1 MMSVLS
7 EARTPT
13 EGIAEMIATQPV
25 LDSPTNRLLTYTM
38 TDEIGAKVIIS
49 LRASIADDDLVRQ
62 VMSLLAVPRQG
73 QS

>member
-1 MMSVLS
+1 
-7 EARTPT
+7 
-13 EGIAEMIATQPV
+13 MIATQPV

>member
-1 MMSVLS
+1 
-7 EARTPT
+7 
-13 EGIAEMIATQPV
+13 
-25 LDSPTNRLLTYTM
+25 M

-62 VMSLLAVPRQG
+62 VMSLLAVPHPA

>member
-1 MMSVLS
+1 
-7 EARTPT
+7 
-13 EGIAEMIATQPV
+13 MIATQPV

-62 VMSLLAVPRQG
+62 VMSLLAVPHPA